1 MEVRYDWIRYKY
13 KNELQSVGIVRSEWE
28 RKAFHVTS
36 SLIAKIYTMTDG
48 KVYFS
53 ESKTDNRFDCECG
66 YNDVLAQVSD
76 ILAEIAV
83 NKVLKNASLSEI
95 VIDASDLTE
104 EHMRKI
110 DEAMKKVE
118 KQMLSYKIRSKLEE
132 IYSSEKQRFK
142 CAETKD
148 KAYRALSEF
157 SQKYEYF
164 EEAEKA
170 YRKFLQQLE
179 AEDIQTYIRKLEQE
193 NEQLKKKVDEL
204 REKLEMRKEEIIREL
219 YENDEEI
226 TIAYEDSKTLKVVSV
241 DDE

>member
-1 MEVRYDWIRYKY
+1 MEKIRYDGIGYRY
-13 KNELQSVGIVRSEWE
+13 ELQSAGIVKSDWE
-28 RKAFHVTS
+28 KRAFYVTPG
-36 SLIAKIYTMTDG
+36 LIAKIYNETDG

-53 ESKTDNRFDCECG
+53 ESRTSNVFEYECG
-66 YNDVLAQVSD
+66 YGDVLAQVRNA
-76 ILAEIAV
+76 LTEIAV
-83 NKVLKNASLSEI
+83 SKVLKNASLSEI

-157 SQKYEYF
+157 AKNHEYF

-170 YRKFLQQLE
+170 YRQFLQQLE

-193 NEQLKKKVDEL
+193 NEQLKKKIDEL
-204 REKLEMRKEEIIREL
+204 KEKLELRKEEIVREL

-226 TIAYEDSKTLKVVSV
+226 TINFESKKTLKVVSV